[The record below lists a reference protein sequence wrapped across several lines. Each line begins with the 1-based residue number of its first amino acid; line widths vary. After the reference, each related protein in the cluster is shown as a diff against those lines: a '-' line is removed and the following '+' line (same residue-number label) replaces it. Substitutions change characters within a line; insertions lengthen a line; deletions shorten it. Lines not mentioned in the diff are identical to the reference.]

1 MMSVV
6 LLFTI
11 GLVCGSFLNVVALR
25 RINEESFVGGRS
37 KCPNCSQKISWYDNV
52 PLLSFIFLKGH
63 CRHCNRQISLH
74 YPFIELFCAIMTIA
88 LYDHQPNLPLFVCLV
103 FIGYL
108 LIIVSLIDWLSKNIY
123 FDHLALLLAA
133 MMLFLTLS
141 NKLSMSI
148 LFGAAIF
155 GGFFLFLRIIG
166 SYIYKR
172 EAVGMGDI
180 QLGAIL
186 GMPLI
191 WQDIVLALYITF
203 ISASFVGLYH
213 LYQKQQKN
221 AEIALIPFISLGFLV
236 ALLYGPEIRSILS
249 LWYFG

>member
-1 MMSVV
+1 MSYFAV
-6 LLFTI
+6 FSFGI
-11 GLVCGSFLNVVALR
+11 IIGSFLNVVAVR
-25 RINEESFVGGRS
+25 RINEESFIGGRS
-37 KCPNCSQKISWYDNV
+37 KCPNCSQKISWYDNI
-52 PLLSFIFLKGH
+52 PLFSFIFLKGQ
-63 CRHCNRQISLH
+63 CRHCNQQISLQ
-74 YPFIELFCAIMTIA
+74 YPFIELFCAITTIA

-123 FDHLALLLAA
+123 FDHLALLFAA
-133 MMLFLTLS
+133 MMVFLTLS
-141 NKLSMSI
+141 NKLSMGI

-191 WQDIVLALYITF
+191 WQDIVLTLYITF
-203 ISASFVGLYH
+203 ISASFVGLYQ
-213 LYQKQQKN
+213 LYQRQQKN
-221 AEIALIPFISLGFLV
+221 AEIALIPFISLGFMIS
-236 ALLYGPEIRSILS
+236 LLYGPQIRGFLGA
-249 LWYFG
+249 WYYG